1 MKPLSELRLTCFS
14 DRWMVVFLIGV
25 HLASC
30 VPPRVRLFIGE
41 EEATPEVVV
50 HSPTTRPGILFWNGG
65 CSGSETSFPSPAP
78 LSLPRT
84 RLERGGIDRFARLGS
99 ALRLFYDRNDPAVFI
114 DRCID
119 SLRSGRFIFLL
130 PCISLNFL
138 HPSEFFLKLEIHR
151 S

>member
-1 MKPLSELRLTCFS
+1 MVSWP
-14 DRWMVVFLIGV
+14 VVFLVCV

-78 LSLPRT
+78 LSLPR
-84 RLERGGIDRFARLGS
+84 LERGGIDRLARLGS
-99 ALRLFYDRNDPAVFI
+99 ALRLFHDRNDPAAFRYI
-114 DRCID
+114 DR
-119 SLRSGRFIFLL
+119 
-130 PCISLNFL
+130 
-138 HPSEFFLKLEIHR
+138 
-151 S
+151 